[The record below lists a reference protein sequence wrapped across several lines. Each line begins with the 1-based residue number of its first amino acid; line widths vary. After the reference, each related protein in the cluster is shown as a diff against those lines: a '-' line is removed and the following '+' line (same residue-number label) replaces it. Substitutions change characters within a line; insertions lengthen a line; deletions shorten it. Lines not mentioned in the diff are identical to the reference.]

1 MNFKVEDY
9 FQKILSTKN
18 WKNILLR
25 DKIRKELILNKNKIN
40 KNEIDKYLRENL
52 KQNEIII
59 LRERLFKIVKD
70 QYIEYI
76 LKQLSVPI
84 LKIQNCNN
92 DLIIDNLIE
101 FIYYIIHHRNND
113 LPKQC
118 VELKQ
123 TDDFKFPLGKTFLID
138 QLTII
143 KEFRHKLIEIQI
155 KLNILKNSTNNF
167 YQIEANLNEYK
178 KKSKLIELENNYLRG
193 CLSMLIAAW
202 IISISLVLFIK

>member
-1 MNFKVEDY
+1 MNFNIEDY
-9 FQKILSTKN
+9 FEKILLTKN

-40 KNEIDKYLRENL
+40 KNEINKYLRENL

-84 LKIQNCNN
+84 LKTQNCNN

-101 FIYYIIHHRNND
+101 FLFYIIHHRNND

-123 TDDFKFPLGKTFLID
+123 TDDFKFPLGKSFLID

-167 YQIEANLNEYK
+167 YQIETNLNEYK

>member
-40 KNEIDKYLRENL
+40 KNEINKYLRENL

-155 KLNILKNSTNNF
+155 KLNISKNSTNNF
-167 YQIEANLNEYK
+167 YQIETNLNEYK
-178 KKSKLIELENNYLRG
+178 KKYKLIELENNYLRG

>member
-1 MNFKVEDY
+1 MKSPYTSDFINV
-9 FQKILSTKN
+9 TK
-18 WKNILLR
+18 
-25 DKIRKELILNKNKIN
+25 
-40 KNEIDKYLRENL
+40 
-52 KQNEIII
+52 
-59 LRERLFKIVKD
+59 
-70 QYIEYI
+70 YIEYI

-84 LKIQNCNN
+84 LKTQNCNN

-101 FIYYIIHHRNND
+101 FLFYIIHHRNND

-123 TDDFKFPLGKTFLID
+123 TDDFKFPLGKSFLID

-167 YQIEANLNEYK
+167 YQIETNLNEYK

>member
-101 FIYYIIHHRNND
+101 FIFYIIHHRNND
-113 LPKQC
+113 LPKKC

>member
-1 MNFKVEDY
+1 M
-9 FQKILSTKN
+9 
-18 WKNILLR
+18 LR

-40 KNEIDKYLRENL
+40 KNEINKYLRENL

-167 YQIEANLNEYK
+167 YQIETNLNEYK
-178 KKSKLIELENNYLRG
+178 KKYKLIELENNYLRG

>member
-101 FIYYIIHHRNND
+101 FIFYIIHHRNND
-113 LPKQC
+113 LPKKC

-167 YQIEANLNEYK
+167 YQIETNLNEYK

>member
-1 MNFKVEDY
+1 MNFNIEDY
-9 FQKILSTKN
+9 FEKILLTKN

-40 KNEIDKYLRENL
+40 KNEINKYLRENL

-84 LKIQNCNN
+84 LKTQNCNN

-101 FIYYIIHHRNND
+101 FLFYIIH
-113 LPKQC
+113 
-118 VELKQ
+118 
-123 TDDFKFPLGKTFLID
+123 
-138 QLTII
+138 
-143 KEFRHKLIEIQI
+143 
-155 KLNILKNSTNNF
+155 
-167 YQIEANLNEYK
+167 
-178 KKSKLIELENNYLRG
+178 
-193 CLSMLIAAW
+193 
-202 IISISLVLFIK
+202 LFIIYND